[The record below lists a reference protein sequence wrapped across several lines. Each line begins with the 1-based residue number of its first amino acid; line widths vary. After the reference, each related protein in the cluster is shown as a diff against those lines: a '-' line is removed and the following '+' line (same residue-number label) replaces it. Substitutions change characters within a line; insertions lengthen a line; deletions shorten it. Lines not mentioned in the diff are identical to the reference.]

1 MKISTLKGVAL
12 ATAVAGL
19 FTVATISS
27 AYAAGD
33 DAKVKCEKSSS
44 CKGQGACKTASNS
57 CKGSNACKGQGMTM
71 QKSDASCKDAQSLA
85 QNLLDKQ
92 QK

>member
-1 MKISTLKGVAL
+1 MKVSTLKGIAL
-12 ATAVAGL
+12 ATAVAGM
-19 FTVATISS
+19 FTVASIST

-44 CKGQGACKTASNS
+44 CKGQGACKGSANS

-71 QKSDASCKDAQSLA
+71 QKSDASCKDAQKA
-85 QNLLDKQ
+85 AAAPGK
-92 QK
+92 